1 MLIEGLNA
9 GHSNGEGEIKIIFI
23 KILPFTTRKYKKL
36 WNKGLCFLDTFKFY
50 GFCTKHY
57 TYKCLSW

>member
-23 KILPFTTRKYKKL
+23 KILPFTTRKYKNCETRVCAFSIL
-36 WNKGLCFLDTFKFY
+36 LNFMDFVLNITLINV
-50 GFCTKHY
+50 
-57 TYKCLSW
+57 